1 MTDRTIYK
9 EDSIQSLSPREH
21 VQLRPGMY
29 IGDTSTPWG
38 LLKELIDNSI
48 DEYSIG
54 HVKKITIDIAED
66 GTISYLDDGQ
76 GIPTNIKRDDG
87 KTVLEAAMSVI
98 NTSGKFT
105 DDGVYSGLSVGLHGV
120 GVKAVNFL
128 SDFFEVESYNKNGDS
143 ECISF
148 KDGVMVERNDCAET
162 KKTKHGLYIK
172 FKPGKKY
179 FTDIHI
185 DLDKLKNYINNLC
198 CLAPGLVVEVNSERY
213 CHNDGLSWYL
223 DTVIG
228 DNKPISSKII
238 FCDSKNDVTLMFGA
252 VYTDSSSSSIDGY
265 VNYGHTELGP
275 HYTSI
280 KTCIT
285 KTLNKW
291 AKDNGLLKKGTL
303 DGPSL
308 QEGLSCAFNL
318 IAKGIKYDS
327 QSKERVTSNDF
338 TQSLND
344 MLNEHLE
351 QWLNEHSEDAKT
363 ILEKAILAKKA
374 SDAAKK
380 ARDAVK
386 EKAKK
391 KSEKLFN
398 LPTKLADCHSKNRM
412 NCEIFVT
419 EGDSASGTA
428 KAVRDPS
435 TQAIFPL
442 RGKVLNLFTA
452 SPSKAIHNEE
462 IVGIINALGFD
473 FAYRNNK
480 IVVDYNPKKLRYGKF
495 IIMADRDA
503 DGELARR

>member
-1 MTDRTIYK
+1 MEDRTIYK
-9 EDSIQSLSPREH
+9 DDSIQSLSPREH

-48 DEYSIG
+48 DEYTIG
-54 HVKKITIDIAED
+54 HVKKIVINISED
-66 GTISYLDDGQ
+66 GTIEYLDDGQ
-76 GIPTNIKRDDG
+76 GIPANVVRDDG

-105 DDGVYSGLSVGLHGV
+105 DDGVYSGVSVGLHGV
-120 GVKAVNFL
+120 GVKAVNYL
-128 SDFFEVESYNKNGDS
+128 SEFFEVETYNSDGKSEYIYFTNGAMTQRHDS
-143 ECISF
+143 AKEKRC
-148 KDGVMVERNDCAET
+148 
-162 KKTKHGLYIK
+162 KHGLYVK
-172 FKPGKKY
+172 FKPGSKY
-179 FTDIHI
+179 FDSIYI
-185 DLDKLKNYINNLC
+185 DMDRLEKYIDNLC
-198 CLAPGLVVEVNSERY
+198 CLSPGLTVTLNARLFHHKE
-213 CHNDGLSWYL
+213 GLTWYL
-223 DTVIG
+223 DSCVK
-228 DNKPISSKII
+228 NCASISSKMV
-238 FCDSKNDVTLMFGA
+238 FSDSKDGVSIDFGA

-275 HYTSI
+275 HYTTV
-280 KTCIT
+280 KTCLT
-285 KTLNKW
+285 KTLNRW

-308 QEGLSCAFNL
+308 QEGIVCVFNL
-318 IAKGIKYDS
+318 KAKGIKYDS

-338 TQSLND
+338 AASLAD
-344 MLNEHLE
+344 MLNSHIE
-351 QWLNEHSEDAKT
+351 QWLNEHPDDAKS

-380 ARDAVK
+380 AREAVK

-398 LPTKLADCHSKNRM
+398 LPTKLADCHSKDRSK
-412 NCEIFVT
+412 CELFVT

-428 KAVRDPS
+428 KAVRDPA

-452 SPSKAIHNEE
+452 SSSKAIHNEE
-462 IVGIINALGFD
+462 IVGIMNALGLD
-473 FAYRNNK
+473 FVYRNNK